1 MKKFNIYVLI
11 SYLFIILIPTKVLVG
26 KKIFFGV
33 AILCGVMY
41 IVYAYKNKLQLSTF
55 EKIFP
60 IFIFVYFLFSFYS
73 PSEKTAFYVTKL
85 MTTYFIGAVSS
96 IKLLYNYYEKDIDK
110 TLKKI
115 GYTFIISTIAI
126 SLYCLVTEGITKR
139 LGSIVFLHDGT
150 YMELSYNLT
159 CSLFIILFFVLNDKK
174 NKKTNLFILL
184 LILVFIGLSGTRKV
198 LVGMVIY
205 ILITLLLRYR
215 YNFLKI
221 LSVMVKILAII
232 ILLLLLIIKVPIFY
246 NIIGSRVES
255 LFGYV
260 TGKTF
265 EESAEER
272 KNMRTLAFEKFKENK
287 IIGVGSDGFRH
298 YYFLQSGRDLY
309 SHCNI
314 LELLC
319 DLGLIGFA
327 SYYYYHFYM
336 IITNLKKL
344 AKYTDFN
351 KYSYFI
357 ISTLVTCF
365 ILDYGTIS
373 YYQIQFIF
381 LFSLLS
387 IINFSLKKICE

>member
-1 MKKFNIYVLI
+1 MKKINIYVLI

-33 AILCGVMY
+33 AILCGVIY

-60 IFIFVYFLFSFYS
+60 VFILVYFIFSFYS

-85 MTTYFIGAVSS
+85 MATYFIGSVSS
-96 IKLLYNYYEKDIDK
+96 IKLLYNYYGKDIDK

-126 SLYCLVTEGITKR
+126 SLYCIATEGITKR

-174 NKKTNLFILL
+174 NKKINLFMLLLL
-184 LILVFIGLSGTRKV
+184 LIFIGLSGTRKV

-215 YNFLKI
+215 YNFVKI
-221 LSVMVKILAII
+221 LNVMVKIVTII
-232 ILLLLLIIKVPIFY
+232 ILLLILILKVPIFY
-246 NIIGSRVES
+246 SIIGSRVES

-272 KNMRTLAFEKFKENK
+272 KNMRALAYEKFKENK
-287 IIGVGSDGFRH
+287 LIGVGSDGFR
-298 YYFLQSGRDLY
+298 YYYYLQSGRDLY

-319 DLGLIGFA
+319 DLGLVGFV

-336 IITNLKKL
+336 IIASLKRL
-344 AKYTDFN
+344 IKYEESNRF
-351 KYSYFI
+351 SYFI
-357 ISTLVTCF
+357 ISTLTTCF
-365 ILDYGTIS
+365 VLDYGTIS
-373 YYQIQFIF
+373 YYQVQFIF

-387 IINFSLKKICE
+387 IINFSLRNICD